1 MTRNPN
7 RINRVKQISTCWCRE
22 SFGFEHATCFKSGDM
37 SQNSIGKGSQ
47 EARVECEATKK
58 QFQNA
63 GVEKFLSLFGQ
74 SLCVVTPFA
83 QLLEKTV

>member
-1 MTRNPN
+1 
-7 RINRVKQISTCWCRE
+7 
-22 SFGFEHATCFKSGDM
+22 M